1 MPMTSPA
8 RLNIGPPELPR
19 FIEASV
25 CKKSSYGPEWMS
37 RAVAEMMPAVTL
49 PPRPK
54 GLPIAST
61 QSPTRVLLESP
72 HAAAGSGVLGSTFKT
87 ARSVTGSR
95 PITCACNVVS
105 SDSVTVICS
114 AVAMTRLLVTIRP
127 DESMMKPDPSEA
139 TRPRFGAPGVPL
151 SPKKSRKKSSSDGA
165 DGFCGASCAFLAAGA
180 GARVEMLTTTPTRR
194 PASCANTSAKAA
206 GSGAVRL
213 GAAVSDGLAWLGAA
227 LSDCCGVLGIAVPG
241 GWARFGGAG
250 SCGCVRP
257 GATPPASNAKLST
270 IAAPRRPKTLT
281 AILPLPPAAANIRS
295 GGRDADDPRRRRPGS
310 GAGLSDTLDMEWR
323 RQWQDR
329 IEVR

>member
-114 AVAMTRLLVTIRP
+114 AVAMTWLLVTIRP
-127 DESMMKPDPSEA
+127 DESMMKPDPSDA

-165 DGFCGASCAFLAAGA
+165 GGFCGASCAFFPGGA
-180 GARVEMLTTTPTRR
+180 GARVAILTTTPTRR
-194 PASCANTSAKAA
+194 PDSCANTSAKGESGTGARLEALVSAGCGGFVAA
-206 GSGAVRL
+206 ESGGCVRS
-213 GAAVSDGLAWLGAA
+213 GAAVSRGCAQ
-227 LSDCCGVLGIAVPG
+227 PG
-241 GWARFGGAG
+241 
-250 SCGCVRP
+250 P
-257 GATPPASNAKLST
+257 TLPTSNAKVSAT
-270 IAAPRRPKTLT
+270 AAPRWPKTLT
-281 AILPLPPAAANIRS
+281 AILPLPRCGRHPAS
-295 GGRDADDPRRRRPGS
+295 SRDEEGLKFRRRPDLALAFS
-310 GAGLSDTLDMEWR
+310 ATLDMKWRCEW
-323 RQWQDR
+323 QGQN
-329 IEVR
+329 